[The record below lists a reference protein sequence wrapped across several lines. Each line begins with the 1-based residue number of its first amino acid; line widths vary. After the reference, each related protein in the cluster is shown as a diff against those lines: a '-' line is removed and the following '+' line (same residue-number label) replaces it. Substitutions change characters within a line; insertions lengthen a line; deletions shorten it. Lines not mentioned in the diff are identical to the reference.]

1 MVANSAAAAADNY
14 NTGGF
19 RIPPLP
25 SAGVETLPVETK
37 PVETKPVETKPVE
50 TKPYLNKY
58 NTLEIPPRSLIES
71 WDDSY
76 TSTGFQQVSTAP
88 HGASPAVIAPPRH
101 FQGQGHMLDAD
112 SADEFADCNESEE
125 AAEAP

>member
-25 SAGVETLPVETK
+25 SAGVETL
-37 PVETKPVETKPVE
+37 PVETKPVE

-88 HGASPAVIAPPRH
+88 PRH